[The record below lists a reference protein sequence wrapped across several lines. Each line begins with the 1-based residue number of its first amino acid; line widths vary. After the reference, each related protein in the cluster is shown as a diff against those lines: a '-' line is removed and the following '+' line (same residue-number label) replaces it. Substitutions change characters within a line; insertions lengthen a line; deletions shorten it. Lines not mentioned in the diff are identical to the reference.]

1 MTDGPWIMIRPSV
14 KAAQEDIMKLE
25 EVGKTVD
32 KEFEKFVQFVEREV
46 RPTTRKELSELLRKA
61 STQLA
66 KMAESLSK

>member
-1 MTDGPWIMIRPSV
+1 MIRPPV
-14 KAAQEDIMKLE
+14 KPEQEGTMNFE

-32 KEFEKFVQFVEREV
+32 QEFEKFVHFVEHEV

>member
-1 MTDGPWIMIRPSV
+1 MIRPPV
-14 KAAQEDIMKLE
+14 MPGQEDTMKFE

-32 KEFEKFVQFVEREV
+32 KEFEKFVQFVEHEV

>member
-1 MTDGPWIMIRPSV
+1 
-14 KAAQEDIMKLE
+14 
-25 EVGKTVD
+25 VD
-32 KEFEKFVQFVEREV
+32 KEFEKFVHFVEHEV

>member
-1 MTDGPWIMIRPSV
+1 MIWPAV
-14 KAAQEDIMKLE
+14 KLGQEDTMTLE

-32 KEFEKFVQFVEREV
+32 KEFEKFVQFVEHEV
-46 RPTTRKELSELLRKA
+46 RPNTRKELSELLRKA

>member
-1 MTDGPWIMIRPSV
+1 MADGPWITIRQAL
-14 KAAQEDIMKLE
+14 KHRQEGIMNFE

-32 KEFEKFVQFVEREV
+32 KEFEKFVQFVEHEV